1 MIYAAIAFLAF
12 GVVMLV
18 VGVSAMLDG
27 CDE

>member
-1 MIYAAIAFLAF
+1 MIYAAIACFAF
-12 GVVMLV
+12 GVVMLA